1 MHADRW
7 RLRSKLLAAL
17 GAVACTA
24 LLTVSGLT
32 WRFDTWL
39 YDFLIAHSGQE
50 ADPSIVLVEVD
61 DDSLGALGRWPW
73 PRRIHADLLD
83 RLHEA
88 DARGIALDIAFA
100 EPDRADLA
108 GDAALAAAIEREGK
122 IVLPVMVE
130 PSQPDGVLIEVLPM
144 PAYSAAAADMGHVEV
159 DVDPDGVARHTYLR
173 AGLGE
178 ARWPALALALFELQP
193 GKGHSGALPGLLNP
207 QTTASPYL
215 WVRDRDV
222 MIPYVADGK
231 GFQRVSYLDL
241 LRGQVPTELLRDRWL
256 LIGVTAHGIGD
267 TLLTP
272 VTSTD
277 ARISGLEYQANLLN
291 MLVRGNAITPLT
303 RSWQLAIGLVLTLL
317 PLLVLIWSDLRRPW
331 LLAVGAC
338 AVVLLFCGLLLF
350 YGRHW
355 FAPVPT
361 LATLLL
367 GLAAWGVYR
376 LQQSQ
381 RMAHS
386 DALTRLSN
394 RRLFDVMLTR
404 ELGAAR
410 RGNRPLSL
418 LLIDVDHFKH
428 YNDTQG
434 HQAGDDA
441 LRRIGHAIAERARR
455 PRDVP
460 ARYGGDEL
468 AAILPETTAHAAQA
482 IADHIVRDVRAL
494 AIAHPGSGVAAVM
507 TVSIGVATYFPILE
521 GHEADLLERADA
533 ALYQAKQK
541 GRDRSYCAET
551 TTSP

>member
-17 GAVACTA
+17 AAAACTT

-83 RLHEA
+83 RLHDA

-100 EPDRADLA
+100 EPDRSDPA
-108 GDAALAAAIEREGK
+108 GDALLAAAIEREGK
-122 IVLPVMVE
+122 VVLPVMVE

-144 PAYSAAAADMGHVEV
+144 PAYSAAAAELGHVEA

-241 LRGQVPTELLRDRWL
+241 LRGQVSTELLRDRWL

-291 MLVRGNAITPLT
+291 MLVRANAITPFT
-303 RSWQLAIGLVLTLL
+303 RSWQLAIGLVVTLL
-317 PLLVLIWSDLRRPW
+317 PLLVLAWTDLRRPW

-350 YGRHW
+350 YGRYW
-355 FAPVPT
+355 FAPMPA

-367 GLAAWGVYR
+367 GLAVWGVYR

-468 AAILPETTAHAAQA
+468 AVILPETTAHAAQA
-482 IADHIVRDVRAL
+482 IADHIVRDVRTL
-494 AIAHPGSGVAAVM
+494 AIAHPGSDVAAVM
-507 TVSIGVATYFPILE
+507 TVSVGVATYFPILE

-541 GRDRSYCAET
+541 GRDRSFCAET
-551 TTSP
+551 TTSA

>member
-1 MHADRW
+1 MRADGRGLRW
-7 RLRSKLLAAL
+7 KLLAGLA
-17 GAVACTA
+17 AAACTA

-39 YDFLIAHSGQE
+39 YDFLIAHSGQQ

-61 DDSLGALGRWPW
+61 DDSLSSLGRWPW

-83 RLHEA
+83 KLHGA
-88 DARGIALDIAFA
+88 GARGIALDIAFA
-100 EPDRADLA
+100 EPDRSDPA
-108 GDAALAAAIEREGK
+108 GDAKLAAAIKREGG

-130 PSQPDGVLIEVLPM
+130 PSQPDGTLIEVLPM
-144 PAYSAAAADMGHVEV
+144 PEFSAAAADLGHVEV

-178 ARWPALALALFELQP
+178 ARWPALALALFELRP
-193 GKGHSGALPGLLNP
+193 SESHRGALPGLLNP

-222 MIPYVADGK
+222 MIPYVSDGK

-241 LRGQVPTELLRDRWL
+241 LRGQVPAELLRDRWL
-256 LIGVTAHGIGD
+256 LVGVTAHGIGD

-272 VTSTD
+272 VASTD
-277 ARISGLEYQANLLN
+277 TRISGLEYQANLLN

-303 RSWQLAIGLVLTLL
+303 ASWQLAFGLALTLL
-317 PLLVLIWSDLRRPW
+317 PLLVLAWTDLRRPW
-331 LLAVGAC
+331 LLALGAC
-338 AVVLLFCGLLLF
+338 TAVVLFCALLLHV
-350 YGRHW
+350 GRYW
-355 FAPVPT
+355 FAPMPA

-367 GLAAWGVYR
+367 ALAAWGVYR
-376 LQQSQ
+376 LQLSQ
-381 RMAHS
+381 RLAHS

-418 LLIDVDHFKH
+418 LLIDLDHFKH

-441 LRRIGHAIAERARR
+441 LRRIAHAIAERARR

-494 AIAHPGSGVAAVM
+494 AIAHPGSDVAPVM

-541 GRDRSYCAET
+541 GRDRSFCAET
-551 TTSP
+551 TTSA